1 MHFRLLLIQKG
12 CPLSTQ
18 GKPLL
23 WVFVASPEAHI
34 RNSHVLLE
42 APVLGSTLKTRSSP
56 SSLNLSSVGVQ
67 DISRSWAA
75 AQNVTSEGRKRLLA
89 ELKMKTNWKELESF
103 EEIKG
108 G

>member
-1 MHFRLLLIQKG
+1 M
-12 CPLSTQ
+12 
-18 GKPLL
+18 
-23 WVFVASPEAHI
+23 
-34 RNSHVLLE
+34 LLE
-42 APVLGSTLKTRSSP
+42 APVLGSTLKTQSSP